1 MLVALAFAA
10 SAFAAPVQIAVD
22 LTDAG
27 RHLVHTRMTI
37 PASPGAMTLR
47 YPKWLPG
54 EHGPTGPIK
63 NIAGLVMTASGKTLD
78 WTRDPR
84 EMYAF
89 RVDVPAG
96 AQSLEVAFDLLS
108 SSDAPGFTSGAS
120 TTPKLALLSWNQV
133 LLYPDGTKGDGIEYE
148 ARITLPPRWSFA
160 TALPLRAKEGSGAAF
175 RPVTLTRLV
184 DSPVLAGEHLKTI
197 VLDER
202 ADGGRVVLDMAADNP
217 EALAIPPEM
226 EAAYKGLVAEADALF
241 GARHFVSYHFLL
253 TISDQVAHFGL
264 EHHESSDN
272 RVRERAFLDPYV
284 RKTMVGLL
292 SHEYVH
298 SWNGKY
304 RRPADLN
311 PDDFG
316 SPVDSSLLWVYE
328 GLTQYL
334 GWVLA
339 GRSGLRTAE
348 ASLDDL
354 ALASAQLDHRAGR
367 RWRALEDTA
376 VAAQLLFETPD
387 AWGSWR
393 RQVDFYDEGTLIWLE
408 ADVMIRR
415 LTKGAKSLDDFCR
428 RFHGGRG
435 GGPEVK
441 TYRFE
446 DVAQALNAVAP
457 HDWAGFLRD
466 RVRRRGAGAP
476 LGGIEQGGW
485 RIGYQPTRTALQASL
500 EEVYETSDLRYSIG
514 VQLKKDGTVVDVVP
528 ESLGWKVGLGPGMK
542 VVAVNELKF
551 SPSRLRD
558 AVRGGGRVR
567 LIVENGESFSIS
579 ELPVEGGERYP
590 RLTRGTGEDLLGAIL
605 APKSGR
611 AYKKD

>member
-1 MLVALAFAA
+1 MLVALAVAA
-10 SAFAAPVQIAVD
+10 AALAAPVQIAVD

-37 PASPGAMTLR
+37 PASPGTMTLR

-63 NIAGLVMTASGKTLD
+63 NLAGLVVKASGKTLD

-96 AQSLEVAFDLLS
+96 ATSLDVAFDLLS

-133 LLYPDGTKGDGIEYE
+133 LLYPEGAKGDGIEYE
-148 ARITLPPRWSFA
+148 AKITLPPRWSFA
-160 TALPLRAKEGSGAAF
+160 TALPLRAKEGGGAAF
-175 RPVTLTRLV
+175 RPVTLTRLI

-202 ADGGRVVLDMAADNP
+202 ADAGRVVLDMAADNP

-226 EAAYKGLVAEADALF
+226 ESAYKRLVAEADALF

-272 RVRERAFLDPYV
+272 RVRERAFLDPDV

-339 GRSGLRTAE
+339 ARSGLRTTE

-354 ALASAQLDHRAGR
+354 ALTTAVLDHHAGR
-367 RWRALEDTA
+367 RWRPLEDTA
-376 VAAQLLFETPD
+376 TSAQLLFETPD
-387 AWGSWR
+387 RWGSWR

-408 ADVMIRR
+408 ADVTIRR
-415 LTKGAKSLDDFCR
+415 LTKGAKSLDDFCK
-428 RFHGGRG
+428 RFHGGRSA
-435 GGPEVK
+435 GPEVK

-446 DVAQALNAVAP
+446 DVVQALSAVVP

-466 RVRRRGAGAP
+466 RVRRRNDRAP

-485 RIGYQPTRTALQASL
+485 KLVYEPTRSALQSSL
-500 EEVYETSDLRYSIG
+500 EEVYETSDLRYSVG
-514 VQLKKDGTVVDVVP
+514 VQVGKDGTVSDVVP
-528 ESLGWKVGLGPGMK
+528 DSPGWKVGLGPGMK
-542 VVAVNELKF
+542 ILAVNELKF

-558 AVRGGGRVR
+558 AVRAGGRVR
-567 LIVENGESFSIS
+567 LIVENGESFSTS

-590 RLTRGTGEDLLGAIL
+590 RLIRGTGEDLLGAIL
-605 APKSGR
+605 ASKSGR

>member
-272 RVRERAFLDPYV
+272 RVRERAFLDPDV